1 MPSELPNDVKVR
13 ILGNFYFTST
23 DLKEDDF
30 NPYEDKETF
39 LSSNV
44 GSLRWGRDSQVREDS
59 KERYSLTLH
68 GFLAAASISLSKWD
82 ILEQLEN
89 ENQTNLD
96 ACKTWASKA
105 QFPPQ
110 HA

>member
-1 MPSELPNDVKVR
+1 MPTEEADDVKVR
-13 ILGNFYFTST
+13 ILGNFYFASS

-30 NPYEDKETF
+30 NPYEDIKTF
-39 LSSNV
+39 LSSTV
-44 GSLRWGRDSQVREDS
+44 GSLRWGRDSQVRENS

-68 GFLAAASISLSKWD
+68 GFLRAASINLSKWD

-96 ACKTWASKA
+96 ACKAWASKA
-105 QFPPQ
+105 EFPPR
-110 HA
+110 HS